1 MAGVTKECKICKGM
15 FTTRSIKSAVWELKC
30 HVCYS
35 SGRRTHFE
43 NKNDKKVE
51 TMEASLQK
59 QINTLHAKVT
69 DIDMLIAAEI
79 SNHFNNITDAEM
91 LNRMTDSVLEL
102 VAGKVSDM
110 EANLFSF
117 QEKIQ
122 KQLVA
127 LNNRMISMFNDL
139 ND

>member
-1 MAGVTKECKICKGM
+1 MAGVTKECDTCKGM
-15 FTTRSIKSAVWELKC
+15 FTTRSIKSAVWERQC
-30 HVCYS
+30 HLCYS

-43 NKNDKKVE
+43 SRNDKQVE
-51 TMEASLQK
+51 NMEAGLQK

-79 SNHFNNITDAEM
+79 SNHFNNITDSEM
-91 LNRMTDSVLEL
+91 LNKMTDSVLEL

>member
-1 MAGVTKECKICKGM
+1 
-15 FTTRSIKSAVWELKC
+15 
-30 HVCYS
+30 
-35 SGRRTHFE
+35 
-43 NKNDKKVE
+43 
-51 TMEASLQK
+51 
-59 QINTLHAKVT
+59 
-69 DIDMLIAAEI
+69 MLIAAEI

>member
-1 MAGVTKECKICKGM
+1 MAGVSKECKICKGM
-15 FTTRSIKSAVWELKC
+15 FTTRSIKSASWEHTC
-30 HVCYS
+30 HKCYS
-35 SGRRTHFE
+35 NNRRTHFE
-43 NKNDKKVE
+43 KRDAKKAIN
-51 TMEASLQK
+51 MEAGLQK
-59 QINTLHAKVT
+59 QINTLHAKVS

-79 SNHFNNITDAEM
+79 SNHFNNITDADM
-91 LNRMTDSVLEL
+91 LNRMTNSVLDL
-102 VAGKVSDM
+102 VAEKVSVM
-110 EANLFSF
+110 EEQLTSF

>member
-1 MAGVTKECKICKGM
+1 MAGITKECKICKGM
-15 FTTRSIKSAVWELKC
+15 FSTRSMKSSSWEHTC
-30 HVCYS
+30 RECYS
-35 SGRRTHFE
+35 SNRRTHFE
-43 NKNDKKVE
+43 KRQVKTTIN
-51 TMEASLQK
+51 MEAGLQK
-59 QINTLHAKVT
+59 QIDTLYAKVT

-79 SNHFNNITDAEM
+79 SNHFNNITDSEM

-102 VAGKVSDM
+102 VAEKVSVM
-110 EANLFSF
+110 EEQLKSF

-122 KQLVA
+122 KQLLA